1 MALTLQ
7 TVVDGENFYS
17 CNFPE
22 ISATS
27 DQSYISFNLLVDGTT
42 ALSTRYYTV
51 GGKITVRNLASCI
64 EQAME
69 QNYKVYSA
77 VQILLT
83 AGSQTSSAMCHVLL
97 CKSKCL
103 TTPVADFIANSFLTT
118 NTHRLITMHGQ
129 DVLSFYIA
137 GSGNY
142 AVASFK
148 FNCIARKPDGSIG
161 QYEYVS
167 GRRFGYGVT
176 SVAISAT
183 EQQAVCQSQ
192 FGSGTQLLSFT
203 LTFNNRVCHFY
214 LVPCPDAKI
223 FRFKNI
229 FGCEEAVAFS
239 ATTIA
244 HLETDYSEAMV
255 GGKLLHYDV
264 KHARSYEVQSA
275 SLLAHH
281 MTWLEQFL
289 TSSDIHLKMPG
300 GMYASVLIKEYEF
313 AQTDAPGE
321 ENTLNFTWIFSD
333 QRETPHRYTYNV
345 GIFTEQFNDI
355 FA

>member
-1 MALTLQ
+1 
-7 TVVDGENFYS
+7 
-17 CNFPE
+17 
-22 ISATS
+22 
-27 DQSYISFNLLVDGTT
+27 
-42 ALSTRYYTV
+42 
-51 GGKITVRNLASCI
+51 
-64 EQAME
+64 
-69 QNYKVYSA
+69 
-77 VQILLT
+77 
-83 AGSQTSSAMCHVLL
+83 
-97 CKSKCL
+97 
-103 TTPVADFIANSFLTT
+103 
-118 NTHRLITMHGQ
+118 
-129 DVLSFYIA
+129 
-137 GSGNY
+137 
-142 AVASFK
+142 
-148 FNCIARKPDGSIG
+148 
-161 QYEYVS
+161 
-167 GRRFGYGVT
+167 
-176 SVAISAT
+176 
-183 EQQAVCQSQ
+183 VCQSQ
-192 FGSGTQLLSFT
+192 FGAGTQLLSFT

-229 FGCEEAVAFS
+229 FGCEEAVAFP

-264 KHARSYEVQSA
+264 KHARSYEVQTA

-300 GMYASVLIKEYEF
+300 GMYSRVLIKEYEF

-333 QRETPHRYTYNV
+333 LRETPHRYTYNV

>member
-1 MALTLQ
+1 MAR
-7 TVVDGENFYS
+7 
-17 CNFPE
+17 
-22 ISATS
+22 ISILVTFRKSPLHPINRISLSTS
-27 DQSYISFNLLVDGTT
+27 LWT
-42 ALSTRYYTV
+42 ALPHFPHAIIR
-51 GGKITVRNLASCI
+51 LD
-64 EQAME
+64 
-69 QNYKVYSA
+69 
-77 VQILLT
+77 
-83 AGSQTSSAMCHVLL
+83 
-97 CKSKCL
+97 
-103 TTPVADFIANSFLTT
+103 PVADFIANSFLTT

-192 FGSGTQLLSFT
+192 FGAGTQLLSFT

-229 FGCEEAVAFS
+229 FGCEEAVAFP

-264 KHARSYEVQSA
+264 KHARSYEVQTA

-281 MTWLEQFL
+281 MVGAI
-289 TSSDIHLKMPG
+289 S
-300 GMYASVLIKEYEF
+300 YVL
-313 AQTDAPGE
+313 
-321 ENTLNFTWIFSD
+321 
-333 QRETPHRYTYNV
+333 
-345 GIFTEQFNDI
+345 
-355 FA
+355 

>member
-1 MALTLQ
+1 MALTLN
-7 TVVDGENFYS
+7 TAIDGKKYYS
-17 CNFPE
+17 CDFPDLT
-22 ISATS
+22 ISTTNGFVNVAVVVNGS
-27 DQSYISFNLLVDGTT
+27 T
-42 ALSTRYYTV
+42 ALSTRYYAV
-51 GGKITVRNLASCI
+51 NGSVTVRNLATLIEEEIEKRYTPYATVGISVNAASESVSASC
-64 EQAME
+64 E
-69 QNYKVYSA
+69 
-77 VQILLT
+77 
-83 AGSQTSSAMCHVLL
+83 VLL
-97 CKSKCL
+97 CKAHCM
-103 TTPVADFIANSFLTT
+103 TTDMATFVANSFLTT

-167 GRRFGYGVT
+167 GRRLGYGVT

-192 FGSGTQLLSFT
+192 FGAGTQLLSFT

-223 FRFKNI
+223 FRFTNI
-229 FGCEEAVAFS
+229 FGCEEAVAFP

>member
-1 MALTLQ
+1 MALTLN
-7 TVVDGENFYS
+7 TSIDGKKFYS
-17 CNFPE
+17 CNFPDLS
-22 ISATS
+22 ITTDNSLTNVTIVVNGS
-27 DQSYISFNLLVDGTT
+27 T
-42 ALSTRYYTV
+42 ALATRYYAV
-51 GGKITVRNLASCI
+51 NGRVTVRNLATLIEEEMEKRYISYASVNISVTAANESVTASCDVLI
-64 EQAME
+64 C
-69 QNYKVYSA
+69 KVHC
-77 VQILLT
+77 
-83 AGSQTSSAMCHVLL
+83 M
-97 CKSKCL
+97 
-103 TTPVADFIANSFLTT
+103 TTDMATFVANSFLTT

-192 FGSGTQLLSFT
+192 FGAGTQLLSFT

-229 FGCEEAVAFS
+229 FGCEEAVAFP

-264 KHARSYEVQSA
+264 KHARSYEVQTA
-275 SLLAHH
+275 SLLALQ
-281 MTWLEQFL
+281 MEWLEQFL
-289 TSSDIHLKMPG
+289 TSPEISLKMPG

-321 ENTLNFTWIFSD
+321 ENTLNFTWIFID

>member
-83 AGSQTSSAMCHVLL
+83 AGSQTSSALCHVLL

-103 TTPVADFIANSFLTT
+103 TNPVADFIANSFLTT

-148 FNCIARKPDGSIG
+148 FNCIARKPNGSIG
-161 QYEYVS
+161 QY
-167 GRRFGYGVT
+167 
-176 SVAISAT
+176 
-183 EQQAVCQSQ
+183 
-192 FGSGTQLLSFT
+192 
-203 LTFNNRVCHFY
+203 
-214 LVPCPDAKI
+214 
-223 FRFKNI
+223 
-229 FGCEEAVAFS
+229 
-239 ATTIA
+239 
-244 HLETDYSEAMV
+244 
-255 GGKLLHYDV
+255 
-264 KHARSYEVQSA
+264 
-275 SLLAHH
+275 
-281 MTWLEQFL
+281 
-289 TSSDIHLKMPG
+289 
-300 GMYASVLIKEYEF
+300 
-313 AQTDAPGE
+313 
-321 ENTLNFTWIFSD
+321 
-333 QRETPHRYTYNV
+333 
-345 GIFTEQFNDI
+345 
-355 FA
+355 

>member
-69 QNYKVYSA
+69 
-77 VQILLT
+77 
-83 AGSQTSSAMCHVLL
+83 L
-97 CKSKCL
+97 CKSQCL
-103 TTPVADFIANSFLTT
+103 TNPVADFIANSFLTT

-192 FGSGTQLLSFT
+192 FGAGTQLLSFT

-214 LVPCPDAKI
+214 LAPCPDAKI

-229 FGCEEAVAFS
+229 FGCEEAVAFP

-264 KHARSYEVQSA
+264 KHARSYEVQTA